1 MLIWFRNLRLR
12 WKIFFAPVLLIA
24 VLIGLGA
31 YAFLAQRANQA
42 AVDALLTGPVRQA
55 EVVAEFSTAAWAAQ
69 ARLYRLTA
77 TAANESDQAKIKR
90 SAADTSAL
98 LATVSEKMDAIV
110 VIKAGSGNDVL
121 DRLQV
126 AVTGYM
132 KQAKRV
138 TDMATSD
145 AGAAL
150 MFMAGAERNFAQI
163 EKLIDEL
170 TKASVEAREGEVAG
184 ANAMLGGQSKVL
196 AGVVCIAVLVGLV
209 VSLLVA
215 GGIASPVVRIA
226 AAIERIAQGD
236 FEAAVPATDRHDEIG
251 TIASAVVTLRS
262 SSRQAHELRQERE
275 RAKASTDAERR
286 VMLERLASD
295 FEDRVKRVIDG
306 VSQTAVTVGTNA
318 GQVVTI
324 AAAVG
329 QRTATAG
336 EAARSASAGV
346 QAVAAASEEML
357 ASIAE
362 ISRQAVTGRDIAS
375 QAVVHADG
383 SDKIIRGLNESTQRI
398 GEVVK
403 LIGDI
408 AAQTNLLAL
417 NATIEAARA
426 GDAGRGFAIVASEVK
441 ALAGQ
446 TAQATKDIE
455 AQIAAIQGA
464 TGEAVRSVETI
475 AGVIRNVCDISVAI
489 ASAVEEQYAITRD
502 ITSNIEASSQGTL
515 QVSADV
521 GELDRATGETSK
533 VSAAMQTAATS
544 LAEQA
549 RLLGTT
555 ANEFLRGLRTA

>member
-1 MLIWFRNLRLR
+1 MLTWFRNLRLR
-12 WKIFFAPVLLIA
+12 WKIFCAPVLLIV

-31 YAFLAQRANQA
+31 YAFQAQRTNQA
-42 AVDALLTGPVRQA
+42 AMEALMTGPVRQA

-77 TAANESDQAKIKR
+77 TAANESDKAKIER
-90 SAADTSAL
+90 AAAETSAL
-98 LATVSEKMDAIV
+98 LAKISEKMAAIGGFNAL
-110 VIKAGSGNDVL
+110 KGNDVL
-121 DRLQV
+121 DRLRE
-126 AVTGYM
+126 AVTAYA

-138 TDMATSD
+138 TDMAVSNS
-145 AGAAL
+145 GAAL
-150 MFMAGAERNFAQI
+150 MFMSGAERNFVKI

-170 TKASVEAREGEVAG
+170 TKASTDARDAETTSAT
-184 ANAMLGGQSKVL
+184 AALSAQSKVL
-196 AGVVCIAVLVGLV
+196 VGIVCIAVLVGLV
-209 VSLLVA
+209 VSFVVA

-236 FEAAVPATDRHDEIG
+236 FDAEVPATDQRDEIG
-251 TIASAVVTLRS
+251 KIASAVVTLRS
-262 SSRQAHELRQERE
+262 SSRQAQELREERE
-275 RAKASTDAERR
+275 RAKASTEAERKS
-286 VMLERLASD
+286 MLDRLASD
-295 FEDRVKRVIDG
+295 FEGRVKRVIDG
-306 VSQTAVTVGTNA
+306 VSQTAVTVGKNA

-324 AAAVG
+324 AADAG

-336 EAARSASAGV
+336 EAARSASAGA

-362 ISRQAVTGRDIAS
+362 ISRQAATGRDIAS

-383 SDKIIRGLNESTQRI
+383 SDKIIRGLNESTLRI

-408 AAQTNLLAL
+408 AGQTNLLAL

-426 GDAGRGFAIVASEVK
+426 GDAGRGFAVVASEVK
-441 ALAGQ
+441 DLAGQ

-455 AQIAAIQGA
+455 GQIAAIQGA
-464 TGEAVRSVETI
+464 TAEAVKSVETI
-475 AGVIRNVCDISVAI
+475 AGVVRNVCDISVAI
-489 ASAVEEQYAITRD
+489 ASAVEEQYAITRE
-502 ITSNIEASSQGTL
+502 ITSNIKSSSQGTL
-515 QVSADV
+515 QVSTNI

-533 VSAAMQTAATS
+533 VSAAMQRAATS

-549 RLLGTT
+549 QLLGTT
-555 ANEFLRGLRTA
+555 ADEFLSELRTA